1 MKNPTFEFF
10 RITERDILSTRLG
23 VVNHI
28 KSRSTSLHGGAEAL
42 IRKRLLTTETPALGE
57 LIPWLLADLFNLDNT
72 AVKEIATAWL
82 KVYLYTC
89 FIDDALDENKRLVP
103 SEALAA
109 SILFQEGSATL
120 FKLVA
125 NTRYEEI
132 LRSSFYVA
140 AEGELLDI
148 EEQSSISDH
157 KIISAEKKNFVFLAC
172 AAALAAQADQK
183 GERIIEFSEAILLGL
198 QYLDDIAD
206 WEHDYSLGNHTK
218 LLSDA
223 FQIISAGKGKLHRA
237 ELLRVLVL
245 SGALSSLLRE
255 TTQIIEKGV
264 LVAIQNVE
272 SNTSAGGLFLLTL
285 LDLVKSAETV
295 VMEAER
301 QLHLPACNDHMVL
314 GRVENILKK
323 IAQSS

>member
-1 MKNPTFEFF
+1 M
-10 RITERDILSTRLG
+10 
-23 VVNHI
+23 
-28 KSRSTSLHGGAEAL
+28 
-42 IRKRLLTTETPALGE
+42 
-57 LIPWLLADLFNLDNT
+57 IPWLLADLFDLDNT
-72 AVKEIATAWL
+72 EVKEIATAWL

-89 FIDDALDENKRLVP
+89 FIDDALDEDKRLVP
-103 SEALAA
+103 SEVLAA

-125 NTRYEEI
+125 NTRYEEL
-132 LRSSFYVA
+132 LRKSFYLS

-148 EEQSSISDH
+148 EEQSSISGH
-157 KIISAEKKNFVFLAC
+157 KEISAKNKNYIFLAC
-172 AAALAAQADQK
+172 AAALAARAGQQ
-183 GERIIEFSEAILLGL
+183 GERIIAFSDAILLGL

-206 WEHDYSLGNHTK
+206 WEHDYNCGNHTK

-223 FQIISAGKGKLHRA
+223 FQAITTEKGDLHRA
-237 ELLRVLVL
+237 ELFRVLVL

-255 TTQIIEKGV
+255 TRQIIEKGV
-264 LVAIQNVE
+264 LVAIQHVE

-295 VMEAER
+295 VVEAES
-301 QLHLPACNDHMVL
+301 QLHLPACNEHFVL
-314 GRVENILKK
+314 GRVENALKK

>member
-1 MKNPTFEFF
+1 MNNPAFEFF
-10 RITERDILSTRLG
+10 KFTERNIVSTRLE
-23 VVNHI
+23 VIDHV
-28 KSRSTSLHGGAEAL
+28 KRRSTALLGGTEAL
-42 IRKRLLTTETPALGE
+42 IRKRLETSEIPVLGE
-57 LIPWLLADLFNLDNT
+57 LVPWLLADLFDLDNT
-72 AVKEIATAWL
+72 EVKEIATAWL

-89 FIDDALDENKRLVP
+89 FIDDALDEKKQLVP

-125 NTRYEEI
+125 NTRYEEL
-132 LRSSFYVA
+132 LRNSFYVS

-148 EEQSSISDH
+148 EEQSSISGH
-157 KIISAEKKNFVFLAC
+157 KAISAEKKNFVFLAC
-172 AAALAAQADQK
+172 AAALAARAEQG
-183 GERIIEFSEAILLGL
+183 GERIVEFSDAILLGW

-206 WEHDYSLGNHTK
+206 WEHDYNYGNHTK

-223 FQIISAGKGKLHRA
+223 FQIITAGKEKLHRA

-285 LDLVKSAETV
+285 LDLVKSAESV
-295 VMEAER
+295 VVEAER
-301 QLHLPACNDHMVL
+301 QLHLPACNEHRVL
-314 GRVENILKK
+314 GRVESSLKK